1 MQSVYVYMENF
12 LFLIKKNVNSF
23 YPVRLLFKYL
33 VVFIIVSLNVDN
45 AFSQADF
52 TMTANS
58 GCTDFRVGMEL
69 VNFVSDS
76 TVWDFGDGTKAKG
89 NAVFKNYTVQG
100 VFTIT
105 MRAYKNGVPATV
117 TKQVTVFKSPVADFT
132 FNKLEGCP
140 PLDVKFTDK
149 STLGSAPII
158 KRTWSFSNGVV
169 LEGNQVSPSQIF
181 NAPGFKNI
189 SLIVEDQNGCRSN
202 VIYNNAVNVFPRPTV
217 DFNIENSSSCE
228 LPVTAIFTN
237 KSGDLANNS
246 FSWNFGDG
254 GTSTVTSPTHSF
266 TKEGTFNI
274 TLTATDA
281 RGCSNS
287 VTKSNMIVDEN
298 FSVDIDFSDTIGC
311 DTLNTIYRPKISSLY
326 KSATWTF
333 DPRLRVDT
341 VNRTIFSDVEGVY
354 TVRLE
359 ATSQFG
365 CTISI
370 VRNLYVSKTPVAGF
384 QASPLR
390 ACKIPAQIN
399 FNNQSSGNNNT
410 YLWTFGDATNSTV
423 ADPIKVYNKQG
434 TFSVGLTAT
443 NQYGCSSREVKYNY
457 VILQSPQVEIV
468 VDNVQGCV
476 PVVSKFNVQ
485 VNNGFTVSNILWN
498 FGNGSTFNGINPP
511 AQTYNSS
518 GKYNV
523 TAIVSFAEGCD
534 NIVLQKE
541 INIGTPITF
550 NATISSTN
558 LCPSEL
564 LNGNITAVPNATYK
578 WTVEGSVY
586 DTRTFSHKFSKTGVF
601 NVIAEVNVNGC
612 VSSKTVGT
620 VTVKPTAASFTFTK
634 PCNTN
639 KVIFTNPNHQGVETT
654 WNFGDGTVVVNN
666 NRIVEHTY
674 STVKEYTVK
683 VSVYNAATGCRDEIS
698 KVVGLTPSIFDGFKV
713 DPVQGC
719 APLNVSFSAPA
730 APASYYWFY
739 QGEQYNGRSFDIQED
754 SVGSFNIKLLA
765 VVDGC
770 RDTLELKDVI
780 KVFKPSAG
788 FKFNPL
794 GGCSPITVTFDDTS
808 SSSFSQIQSYDWN
821 VGGLFTKTN
830 VKNFTE
836 TFNLTAIL
844 PVQLIVTDNYGCK
857 DSVVHDLVIARP
869 IADFEVPSKS
879 FCTGNAFKPVNL
891 STGVGLQYFWDF
903 GDGTPIDTNRNP
915 EHFYSKEGVYDIS
928 LRIVDANNCENTYVM
943 EKAVTIQD
951 IDYDFT
957 AYPTVKHCP
966 ELLTDFTI
974 IPQDII
980 YKSTVWDFGNGSV
993 LDDTLRNP
1001 QFLYLNAGVFDVTLT
1016 LEDYRGCK
1024 EIIKKEK
1031 LIDITGPSGEFNVTM
1046 NGNCAPVEVKIVADI
1061 KSSVAN
1067 FWDYGDGNGKYDTDA
1082 QSETKH
1088 TYDLPGVYKPSV
1100 TIDDG
1105 LGCIVTVEGPE
1116 VKVGGVEAKIIKNK
1130 DIVCTG
1136 ELLEMSDVSIVQ
1148 EHAPLKSRTWSLS
1161 DGFTSSDSTISRTLT
1176 TNDSTFVFAQLTIVD
1191 SLGCS
1196 DVAQDTFKVFFEA
1209 PLEVLD
1215 SLVICKGD
1223 TIQLGA
1229 YRVYDFEWQNS
1240 NSLSALDIPNPL
1252 AFPLK
1257 STTYLVRGYVSSTCF
1272 KDKSVFVE
1280 VRDAFEGEAGQDAI
1294 ICIGQ
1299 SADLWVEHDIIN
1311 SGKFS
1316 YSWTLDGVEVDTNQ
1330 TLQVQPEETSTYIVR
1345 VKNGACKDFVAPV
1358 NIEVRTYPD
1367 VTVSDDVKILNGEE
1381 VKLEANSEPGV
1392 SFSWDPLPATGCK
1405 NCPFAFVR
1413 PTQTTVYTVTVNKD
1427 GCITTEEI
1435 TVDVVNDCDEN
1446 TIEIP
1451 NIFTPNNDGLNDVFT
1466 LSRNTLMN
1474 LSKMSIYSRTGELIY
1489 QSSNIFEPWD
1499 GTFNGEFVNSGVYIY
1514 YIDAVCKN
1522 GQPLLLKGNITL
1534 LR

>member
-1 MQSVYVYMENF
+1 MENF

-23 YPVRLLFKYL
+23 YRVRLLFKYL

-89 NAVFKNYTVQG
+89 NAVYKNYTVQG

-105 MRAYKNGVPATV
+105 MRAYKNGVPVTV

-158 KRTWSFSNGVV
+158 KRTWSFSNGLV

-202 VIYNNAVNVFPRPTV
+202 VIYNNAVNVFPRPSV
-217 DFNIENSSSCE
+217 NFDFENSSSCE
-228 LPVTAIFTN
+228 LPITSIFTN

-246 FSWNFGDG
+246 FAWNFGDG
-254 GTSTVTSPTHSF
+254 GTSNVVSPTHSF
-266 TKEGTFNI
+266 TNEGNFNI
-274 TLTATDA
+274 TLTAADTK
-281 RGCSNS
+281 GCTNS
-287 VTKSNMIVDEN
+287 ITKTNMIVDEN
-298 FSVDIDFSDTIGC
+298 FVVDIDFSDTIGC
-311 DTLNTIYRPKISSLY
+311 DILNVIYRPKISSLY
-326 KSATWTF
+326 KSVTWTF
-333 DPRLRVDT
+333 DPRLKVDT
-341 VNRTIFSDVEGVY
+341 VNKTIYSDVEGVY
-354 TVRLE
+354 TVKLE

-365 CTISI
+365 CTISK
-370 VRNLYVSKTPVAGF
+370 VRNLYVSKRPVVDF
-384 QASPLR
+384 QASSVR
-390 ACKIPAQIN
+390 ECKFPAQIN
-399 FNNQSSGNNNT
+399 FTNLTSGTNNT
-410 YLWTFGDATNSTV
+410 YLWTFGDGTNSSLANPV
-423 ADPIKVYNKQG
+423 NVYNKE
-434 TFSVGLTAT
+434 GLYNVALIST
-443 NQYGCSSREVKYNY
+443 NELGCSTRVAKTNY
-457 VILQSPQVEIV
+457 IKVQIPDVELVI
-468 VDNVQGCV
+468 DNIQGCV
-476 PVVSKFNVQ
+476 PVTSSFKVEVK
-485 VNNGFTVSNILWN
+485 NGFNIKDIVWN
-498 FGNGSTFNGINPP
+498 FGNGNTFTGINPP
-511 AQTYNSS
+511 NQVYNLV
-518 GKYNV
+518 GKYTI
-523 TAIVSFAEGCD
+523 TANISFVDGCD
-534 NIVLQKE
+534 NIVLTKG
-541 INIGTPITF
+541 INIGTPVTF
-550 NATISSTN
+550 TASISSTN
-558 LCPSEL
+558 LCPNQL
-564 LNGNITAVPNATYK
+564 LNGNINVVPNATYR
-578 WTVEGSVY
+578 WVVDGAVY
-586 DTRTFSHKFSKTGVF
+586 DTRTFSHKFTKSGVF
-601 NVIAEVNVNGC
+601 NVVAQVNVNGC
-612 VSSKTVGT
+612 VSSKNVGV
-620 VTVKPTAASFTFTK
+620 VTVKPTVADFTFSR
-634 PCNTN
+634 PCNN
-639 KVIFTNPNHQGVETT
+639 NGIVFTNPNNQGVETT
-654 WNFGDGTVVVNN
+654 WDFGDGTVVINN
-666 NRIVEHTY
+666 NKTVEHTFP
-674 STVKEYTVK
+674 TLKDYTVK
-683 VSVYNAATGCRDEIS
+683 VSVYNAATGCKDEIS
-698 KVVGLTPSIFDGFKV
+698 KVVEISSSIFDGYKW
-713 DPVQGC
+713 DTIKGC
-719 APLNVSFSAPA
+719 IPLNVQLNAPSGTIA
-730 APASYYWFY
+730 NYWFL
-739 QGEQYNGRSFDIQED
+739 NGQSIMT
-754 SVGSFNIKLLA
+754 GPLLNIKL
-765 VVDGC
+765 D
-770 RDTLELKDVI
+770 
-780 KVFKPSAG
+780 SAG
-788 FKFNPL
+788 FYDLKLITWKNDCSETLDMKDLIQVYKPDAGFEFNPL
-794 GGCSPITVTFDDTS
+794 GGCSPITVTFNDTS
-808 SSSFSQIQSYDWN
+808 STSTSKSQIQSYEWN

-836 TFNLTAIL
+836 TFNITAIL
-844 PVQLIVTDNYGCK
+844 PVKLTVTDNFGCK

-993 LDDTLRNP
+993 LDDTLKNP

-1024 EIIKKEK
+1024 EVIKKEK
-1031 LIDITGPSGEFNVTM
+1031 LIDITGPSGEFNLTM

-1257 STTYLVRGYVSSTCF
+1257 STTYLVRGYVSPTCF

-1294 ICIGQ
+1294 ICVGQ

-1358 NIEVRTYPD
+1358 NIEVRSYPD